1 MAINAQNVV
10 RHELI
15 GLHTKIVQ
23 SKNSANLGISGKI
36 VDESFKTLVIETR
49 TGDKRIFKSE
59 VVLQLELPGREK
71 VEIDGDLLA
80 SRPWD
85 RLKKKQSKW

>member
-1 MAINAQNVV
+1 MV

-15 GLHTKIVQ
+15 GLHAKVVQ
-23 SKNSANLGISGKI
+23 AENSANLGLSGKV

-49 TGDKRIFKSE
+49 KGDKRIFKSG

-71 VEIDGDLLA
+71 VEIAGELLVA
-80 SRPWD
+80 RPWD
-85 RLKKKQSKW
+85 RIKKKISKW